1 MNWLADPP
9 GGLFLAYH
17 RLDLGRVGIT
27 PDPFLLSTSTAR
39 DIATRLAWH
48 ENKASGPI

>member
-1 MNWLADPP
+1 LAGTD
-9 GGLFLAYH
+9 

-27 PDPFLLSTSTAR
+27 PDPVLLSTSTAR

-48 ENKASGPI
+48 ELESIAL